1 MNNLL
6 LLKKVSL
13 FQNLSQEE
21 LLLIDSALVTEYYVA
36 GETIFREGSLG
47 KDLYIIAEGRV
58 RILKE
63 MRDGKQRELTCLSVG
78 DNFGEMA
85 LFDDFPRSAS
95 VVAAGDCTLLKLDK
109 NSLFS
114 LIIQRPQIVLE
125 FCRELSQR
133 LRNTASRQQ

>member
-13 FQNLSQEE
+13 FQNLSLEE
-21 LLLIDSALVTEYYVA
+21 LLLIDSTLVTEYYVA
-36 GETIFREGSLG
+36 GETIFREGSVG
-47 KDLYIIAEGRV
+47 RDLYIIAEGRV

-63 MRDGKQRELTCLSVG
+63 MMDGKQRELTCLSVG
-78 DNFGEMA
+78 ENFGKMA

-95 VVAAGDCTLLKLDK
+95 VVAASDCTLLKLDK

-125 FCRELSQR
+125 FCRGLSQL
-133 LRNTASRQQ
+133 LRNIESRQ